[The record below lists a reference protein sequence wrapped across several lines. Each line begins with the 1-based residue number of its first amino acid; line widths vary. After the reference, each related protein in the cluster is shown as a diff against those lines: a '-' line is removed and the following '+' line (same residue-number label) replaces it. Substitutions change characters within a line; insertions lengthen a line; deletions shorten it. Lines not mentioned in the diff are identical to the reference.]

1 MFRCTGT
8 ILYIEYIETF
18 HETRFIKT
26 FIHFLFGFKINPKM
40 NFSVLSHGSSKQMY
54 EKIDRRTV
62 YPTTPSSNITLNII
76 EIT

>member
-54 EKIDRRTV
+54 AKTERRAV

>member
-1 MFRCTGT
+1 MHQT

-18 HETRFIKT
+18 HEIRCIET

-54 EKIDRRTV
+54 AKTERRAV
-62 YPTTPSSNITLNII
+62 YPTTPSSNIT
-76 EIT
+76 